1 MRAALTFVL
10 SVAASAASAH
20 PSVVAH
26 EHPHGVSVLPDAAA
40 LLIGAALVLGGLAV
54 LRLIRQR

>member
-1 MRAALTFVL
+1 MRAVL
-10 SVAASAASAH
+10 AVSLSMAASAALAH

-26 EHPHGVSVLPDAAA
+26 EHPHGVSLLPDAAA
-40 LLIGAALVLGGLAV
+40 LLLGAALVLGGLAL